1 MTGVNFSR
9 SLKASAIAA
18 VAMGACVSLSA
29 CQESPSAAAE
39 VGGHRI
45 SVDDVQVVSR
55 ALCAERQS
63 APAGATGGPAALSQ
77 VEDQALQA
85 LVSAR
90 LTDQFTHGAA
100 VDETEL
106 NQQLSQVQ
114 PLIDRL
120 PADQQEKA
128 HDLISQ
134 IFVGQIRLTDVGINM
149 AGGAK
154 VQADQAY
161 ALGVQARAQAL
172 GIHRQTRAQS
182 QRRLLR
188 VVVEQRIGLVQRA
201 PVGQRALHR
210 SGQHNG
216 GEQEHQ
222 QPHAQGAREQGLKG
236 A

>member
-134 IFVGQIRLTDVGINM
+134 IFVGQIRLTDVGIKM

-161 ALGVQARAQAL
+161 ALGVQARAAFDKKVDVV
-172 GIHRQTRAQS
+172 INPRFRAQDATGRS
-182 QRRLLR
+182 TKVDDQ
-188 VVVEQRIGLVQRA
+188 A
-201 PVGQRALHR
+201 MSTPVSSMA
-210 SGQHNG
+210 
-216 GEQEHQ
+216 
-222 QPHAQGAREQGLKG
+222 KG
-236 A
+236 ATATDANWAVSLPAALRCG